1 MAEERPRGGAEESVR
16 FDVRGAGAGAET
28 AEFVFDEEFAD
39 EGFAETRV
47 RAHVSDQPG
56 VACE

>member
-1 MAEERPRGGAEESVR
+1 MAEEGPRGVAEEGMG

-39 EGFAETRV
+39 E
-47 RAHVSDQPG
+47 
-56 VACE
+56 